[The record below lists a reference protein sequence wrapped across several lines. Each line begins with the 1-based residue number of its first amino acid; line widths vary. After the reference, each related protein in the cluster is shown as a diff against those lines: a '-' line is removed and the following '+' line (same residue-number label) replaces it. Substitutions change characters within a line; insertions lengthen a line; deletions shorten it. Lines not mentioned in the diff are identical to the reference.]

1 MPPPTK
7 PAPARTSI
15 FWIDPGLT
23 ARRSAPT
30 NTSTRRF
37 VPVAEVARAHGIRGE
52 VRLKLYHEESDI
64 FGQNPTIRLRT
75 PEGEERVVKIDLARN
90 TNNGLLV
97 KFTETNDRNDA
108 EALRGSVLSVPRD
121 EFPELEDGEF
131 YACDVEGSEAVLPS
145 GDVVGRV
152 TGLVSYP
159 TCDALAIE
167 RKGGGKLEV
176 PLLSQFIE
184 SVDTNAGIVH
194 LVTIDG
200 LE

>member
-1 MPPPTK
+1 MTPRR
-7 PAPARTSI
+7 PAS
-15 FWIDPGLT
+15 
-23 ARRSAPT
+23 T
-30 NTSTRRF
+30 NSTPRRF

-64 FGQNPTIRLRT
+64 FATNPTIRLRT
-75 PEGEERVVKIDLARN
+75 PEGEERFVEIDLARH

-108 EALRGSVLSVPRD
+108 EALRGCVLSVPRD
-121 EFPELEDGEF
+121 EFPELEEGEF
-131 YACDVEGSEAVLPS
+131 YACDIEGAQAVLPS

-159 TCDALAIE
+159 TCDALTVE
-167 RKGGGKLEV
+167 RTHGDKLEI
-176 PLLSQFIE
+176 PLVEQFVG
-184 SVDTNAGIVH
+184 SVDTNAGLVH
-194 LVTIDG
+194 LVTIEG